1 MPKNFGKN
9 EERTLEYLEKFNRE
23 KVLKLLVNKNSPV
36 IFDVGANNGSSLIE
50 FMAWWPDSEVHCF
63 EPQEECWPELEG
75 VANSN
80 NKVFIN
86 KFALGSE
93 DGRNETFYTHDLNTG
108 ISGFNKININSKDS
122 IDISNI
128 SSDSAK
134 IASHEKT
141 INHPR
146 KVLINRSDVYIKE
159 AGIKKIDLLKLD
171 TQGYELEILNG
182 FGDSLKSVRVIISEL
197 MLYDFYDK
205 SISFYEFEKI
215 ISPFGFKLYDINH
228 IAKNPRNG
236 RTDWVDV
243 IYLNENF

>member
-86 KFALGSE
+86 KASCSRF
-93 DGRNETFYTHDLNTG
+93 
-108 ISGFNKININSKDS
+108 SG
-122 IDISNI
+122 
-128 SSDSAK
+128 
-134 IASHEKT
+134 
-141 INHPR
+141 
-146 KVLINRSDVYIKE
+146 
-159 AGIKKIDLLKLD
+159 
-171 TQGYELEILNG
+171 
-182 FGDSLKSVRVIISEL
+182 
-197 MLYDFYDK
+197 
-205 SISFYEFEKI
+205 
-215 ISPFGFKLYDINH
+215 
-228 IAKNPRNG
+228 
-236 RTDWVDV
+236 
-243 IYLNENF
+243 

>member
-1 MPKNFGKN
+1 MNDRIRLMRLIKKSFLAL
-9 EERTLEYLEKFNRE
+9 TTII
-23 KVLKLLVNKNSPV
+23 LLSGC
-36 IFDVGANNGSSLIE
+36 DA
-50 FMAWWPDSEVHCF
+50 
-63 EPQEECWPELEG
+63 
-75 VANSN
+75 
-80 NKVFIN
+80 
-86 KFALGSE
+86 
-93 DGRNETFYTHDLNTG
+93 ETMRMLNDLNNAMYGNTG
-108 ISGFNKININSKDS
+108 TSYNSSSSVVGFKTGERISGFNKININSKDS

-128 SSDSAK
+128 SSDLAK

-205 SISFYEFEKI
+205 SLSFYEFEKI

-228 IAKNPRNG
+228 IAKNPMNG